1 MALDADDGPSY
12 HRPRFRLVSGLSHD
26 PTDPVGDAR
35 VELIVEMIVELSEE
49 RRDFDVP
56 CVGGKSGFSHFS

>member
-1 MALDADDGPSY
+1 
-12 HRPRFRLVSGLSHD
+12 LSHD

-49 RRDFDVP
+49 RRDRLARRLVQLD
-56 CVGGKSGFSHFS
+56 GQA

>member
-35 VELIVEMIVELSEE
+35 VELIVEMIVKLSEE
-49 RRDFDVP
+49 RRDRLARRLVQLD
-56 CVGGKSGFSHFS
+56 GQE

>member
-26 PTDPVGDAR
+26 LTDPVGDAR

-49 RRDFDVP
+49 RRDRLARRLVQLD
-56 CVGGKSGFSHFS
+56 GQA